1 MYVCED
7 DVETQIMKNRDI
19 RKMHPILGLSCI
31 NLVVKAI
38 VVRKSLGPKGPCG
51 FDSHRAHNADVAEW

>member
-7 DVETQIMKNRDI
+7 DAETQIMKNRDI

-31 NLVVKAI
+31 NLVVKTI
-38 VVRKSLGPKGPCG
+38 VVRGTGAVRRVGSSPTMPTTG
-51 FDSHRAHNADVAEW
+51 